1 MPISNRIVAILDVG
15 HGNST
20 IIKDEAGIVI
30 IDAGTKS
37 TLLEF
42 LLEQGIEH
50 IDTILISHADQDHIG
65 GIVAILSS
73 GKFGIGKIRLNTDS
87 LKGTDAWDDLL
98 YELDRMGVESG
109 LDFRPSL
116 TINDIDEY
124 NLTGYKIQ
132 ILGPSNYLAAK
143 GPGSRDRQGRKI
155 TTNSISAVIRI
166 LDDKDIPILLLPGDI
181 DEIGLDDLIEHKPDA
196 STPILIFPH
205 HGGLP
210 GSRENIEGFT
220 LRLSTLINP
229 NTVIFSIERS
239 DRYSTPRPEIIT
251 TLFNYSKDIR
261 IMCTELSGFC
271 ANRLPMASPTHLS
284 GLSAQ
289 GYEDKKCCAGS
300 IIIDSSLPDPIIPLL
315 ESHNKFINST
325 APTALCR
332 LIR

>member
-1 MPISNRIVAILDVG
+1 MPLNNRFVAILDVG

-73 GKFGIGKIRLNTDS
+73 RKFGIGKIRLNTDS
-87 LKGTDAWDDLL
+87 LKGTDAWDDLV
-98 YELDRMGVESG
+98 YELDRMR

-124 NLTGYKIQ
+124 NLTGYKIK

-143 GPGSRDRQGRKI
+143 GPGSRDRQGRRI

-205 HGGLP
+205 HVGLP
-210 GSRENIEGFT
+210 GSRENVENFT
-220 LRLSTLINP
+220 LRLSNLIKP
-229 NTVIFSIERS
+229 TTVIFSIERS
-239 DRYSTPRPEIIT
+239 NRYGTPRPEIIA

-261 IMCTELSGFC
+261 IMCTELSNLC
-271 ANRLPMASPTHLS
+271 ANSLPVESPTHLT
-284 GLSAQ
+284 GLCAQ
-289 GYEDKKCCAGS
+289 GYEGNKCCAGT
-300 IIIDSSLPDPIIPLL
+300 IVLDSSLPDSIMPFYEEHQQFI
-315 ESHNKFINST
+315 SHS
-325 APTALCR
+325 APMALCFR
-332 LIR
+332 LR

>member
-1 MPISNRIVAILDVG
+1 MTFSNRIVAILDVG

-73 GKFGIGKIRLNTDS
+73 RKFSIGKIRLNTDS

-98 YELDRMGVESG
+98 YELDQMGVENG

-116 TINDIDEY
+116 TINDNDEY

-132 ILGPSNYLAAK
+132 ILGPSNYLAGK
-143 GPGSRDRQGRKI
+143 GPGSKDRHGRKI

-166 LDDKDIPILLLPGDI
+166 LDDKDIPILLLPGDV
-181 DEIGLDDLIEHKPDA
+181 DDIGLDDLIEHKPDA

-210 GSRENIEGFT
+210 GSRRNIKNFT
-220 LRLSTLINP
+220 LRLADLIKP

-239 DRYSTPRPEIIT
+239 DRYSTPRPEIIS

-271 ANRLPMASPTHLS
+271 AIRLPLKSPTHLT
-284 GLSAQ
+284 GVCAQ
-289 GYEDKKCCAGS
+289 GYEDNKCCAGS
-300 IIIDSSLPDPIIPLL
+300 IIIDSSLPDPIMPLL
-315 ESHNKFINST
+315 ELHYQFIDDV

-332 LIR
+332 HI

>member
-1 MPISNRIVAILDVG
+1 MPINARFVAILDVG

-20 IIKDEAGIVI
+20 IIKDESGIVI
-30 IDAGTKS
+30 IDAGTKN

-42 LLEQGIEH
+42 LVEQEIVN
-50 IDTILISHADQDHIG
+50 INTILISHADQDHIG

-73 GKFGIGKIRLNTDS
+73 GKFSIEKIRLNTDS

-98 YELDRMGVESG
+98 YELDQMGARG

-116 TINDIDEY
+116 TINDLDEY
-124 NLTGYKIQ
+124 NLIGYKIQ
-132 ILGPSNYLAAK
+132 VLGPSSYLAGK
-143 GPGSRDRQGRKI
+143 GPGSRDRQGRMI

-166 LDDKDIPILLLPGDI
+166 MDDKDNPILLLPGDI
-181 DEIGLDDLIEHKPDA
+181 DEIGLDDLIDHKLDA

-210 GSRENIEGFT
+210 GLRENVEDFT
-220 LRLSTLINP
+220 LRLSNLIKP
-229 NTVIFSIERS
+229 NTVIFSIGRS
-239 DRYSTPRPEIIT
+239 DRYGTPRPEIISA
-251 TLFNYSKDIR
+251 LFTYAVDIR

-271 ANRLPMASPTHLS
+271 ANCLPMDLPTHLTEVI
-284 GLSAQ
+284 AQ

-300 IIIDSSLPDPIIPLL
+300 IIIDSSLPDPIMPLL
-315 ESHNKFINST
+315 VPHAQFISKT

-332 LIR
+332 RQ

>member
-1 MPISNRIVAILDVG
+1 MPLNNRFVAILDVG

-20 IIKDEAGIVI
+20 IIKDEESIVI

-42 LLEQGIEH
+42 LLDLGIRH
-50 IDTILISHADQDHIG
+50 IDTILISHADLDHIG
-65 GIVAILSS
+65 GIIAILSS
-73 GKFGIGKIRLNTDS
+73 GKFHIGKVRLNTDS

-98 YELDRMGVESG
+98 YELDKMGIESG

-116 TINDIDEY
+116 TINDVNEY

-132 ILGPSNYLAAK
+132 ILGPSNYLAGK
-143 GPGSRDRQGRKI
+143 GPGSRDRLGRKI
-155 TTNSISAVIRI
+155 TTNSVSAVIRI
-166 LDDKDIPILLLPGDI
+166 LDDKDIPIVLLPGDI
-181 DEIGLDDLIEHKPDA
+181 DEIGLDDLIEHKLDA
-196 STPILIFPH
+196 STPILLFPH

-210 GSRENIEGFT
+210 GSRENVENFT
-220 LRLSTLINP
+220 LRLSKLIKP
-229 NTVIFSIERS
+229 TTVIFSIERS

-251 TLFNYSKDIR
+251 TLFNYSKDVR

-271 ANRLPMASPTHLS
+271 ANRLPIESPTHLT
-284 GLSAQ
+284 GLCAQ

-300 IIIDSSLPDPIIPLL
+300 IIIDSSLPDPIMPLI
-315 ESHNKFINST
+315 ESHYQFINAT

-332 LIR
+332 RI